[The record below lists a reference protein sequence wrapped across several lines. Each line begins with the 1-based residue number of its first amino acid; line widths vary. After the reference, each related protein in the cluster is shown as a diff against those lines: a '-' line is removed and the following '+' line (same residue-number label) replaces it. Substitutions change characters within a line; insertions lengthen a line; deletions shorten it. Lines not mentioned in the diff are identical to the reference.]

1 MCRYVGAGM
10 QSFAVSLVSPCKNL
24 KGSSMMGRVLLTF
37 LFTIII
43 ERVSASAPP
52 SPWNLSAYWP
62 WVATMPSKP
71 VRKSTC
77 QKARRNSPSVTER
90 RPAASCIATALRIS
104 RSSISLSRGDLSA
117 RALRSSAGRRRL
129 PTWSARKGGRM
140 AKAYSGNKSN
150 SKVSAQGGK
159 PPWRAMTPLVEGEG
173 FVAGSFQVADVARK
187 NLRAVLLEQVRAQPH
202 VVTNASPRYPP
213 VERNPPLAGFDQV
226 DHSQGKHAVR
236 HSRLPL
242 SSAQGAAIMLPA
254 MTANPLD
261 LRSWLDEIRE
271 LGELKEVRGADW
283 NLELGAISELNVK
296 KDSPPA
302 LLFDEIAGYPKG
314 FRVLT
319 CSTSSPARLSSILR
333 FGLQRTHRGLVEALR
348 GKPAQWQAD
357 APKYDPVA
365 VKSGAVL
372 ENIQKEADVLAFPS
386 PRWHELDAGRYSRT
400 GREAVTRDFDSD
412 WTNVGT
418 YRVMVVDKN
427 HVALDMVPGKHG
439 RIHYEKH
446 KQAGKRFPVAIVAG
460 GDPLGYLISGIEVP
474 FGMCEWNYIGAI
486 LKNPVCVLKGE
497 VTGLPFPSASEI
509 VLEGF
514 VEPNDE
520 RTEGPFGEFHGYYPG
535 KAGTAPVVTIQRAYF
550 RDNPIL
556 MGSPPAKPPNDYS
569 YSKAVM
575 RSALLHDALVAAGVP
590 DVRAVWAHEIGGAR
604 MFNVGS
610 IKQRYAGRAR
620 QAGHILNQ
628 CGVGAYMSRYS
639 VVVDDDIDPSNLQ
652 EVMWAVATRTDPALD
667 IDIIQRG
674 MGSKN
679 DPMYVA
685 YPYAAPLS
693 SKAIIDACRP
703 WDHLDEFPAV
713 AEASKELQDTIRQKW
728 KGIL

>member
-1 MCRYVGAGM
+1 
-10 QSFAVSLVSPCKNL
+10 
-24 KGSSMMGRVLLTF
+24 
-37 LFTIII
+37 
-43 ERVSASAPP
+43 
-52 SPWNLSAYWP
+52 
-62 WVATMPSKP
+62 
-71 VRKSTC
+71 
-77 QKARRNSPSVTER
+77 
-90 RPAASCIATALRIS
+90 
-104 RSSISLSRGDLSA
+104 
-117 RALRSSAGRRRL
+117 
-129 PTWSARKGGRM
+129 
-140 AKAYSGNKSN
+140 
-150 SKVSAQGGK
+150 
-159 PPWRAMTPLVEGEG
+159 
-173 FVAGSFQVADVARK
+173 
-187 NLRAVLLEQVRAQPH
+187 
-202 VVTNASPRYPP
+202 
-213 VERNPPLAGFDQV
+213 
-226 DHSQGKHAVR
+226 
-236 HSRLPL
+236 
-242 SSAQGAAIMLPA
+242 MLPA

-296 KDSPPA
+296 KDLPPA

-333 FGLQRTHRGLVEALR
+333 LGVQRSHRALVEALR
-348 GKPAQWQAD
+348 GKPAQWQTD
-357 APKYDPVA
+357 APKYDPVV

-372 ENIQKEADVLAFPS
+372 ENIQQDVDVLMFPS
-386 PRWHELDAGRYSRT
+386 PRWHELDGGRYIGT
-400 GREAVTRDFDSD
+400 GCSVVTRDFDSD

-418 YRVMVVDKN
+418 YRVMVVDRN

-446 KQAGKRFPVAIVAG
+446 KQAGKRFPVAIVLG

-486 LKNPVCVLKGE
+486 LKNPVAVLKGE

-520 RTEGPFGEFHGYYPG
+520 RAEGPFGEFHGYYPG
-535 KAGTAPVVTIQRAYF
+535 KAGTAPVVTIQRVYF

-575 RSALLHDALVAAGVP
+575 RSALLHDALAAAGVP

-604 MFNVGS
+604 MFNVVS
-610 IKQRYAGRAR
+610 IRQRYAGHAR

-639 VVVDDDIDPSNLQ
+639 VVVDEDIDPSSLQ

-685 YPYAAPLS
+685 YPYDAPFS

-703 WDHLDEFPAV
+703 YDHLEDFPQV
-713 AEASKELQDTIRQKW
+713 AEASRELQEKIREKW
-728 KGIL
+728 KDLF